1 MRRHSSRRSSSRQ
14 RLGRLWNR
22 FFHRPRA
29 RGQVPLLHSART
41 SQTVLG
47 DGILNC
53 TDGATAESLPASPE
67 EACGPPGG
75 VSEPGNSPS
84 ALEAEATEVPS
95 TESVPSPCPAALP
108 DAESQHSCM
117 AEDAPEGRLPQAGK
131 ADSGRTFRDP
141 LLERVTEIHQRSRRS
156 HGRTAG
162 DGRHSQLLRE
172 ELRHSM
178 PLKNWESGYR
188 ESHGAL
194 PLRGEHRPNGDP
206 HSCREE
212 PFGIHPPC
220 CHSMEVPIPAPPL
233 PERSPSDD
241 ESLLVC

>member
-1 MRRHSSRRSSSRQ
+1 MRRHSSRRGSSRQ

-29 RGQVPLLHSART
+29 RGQVPLLHTART

-53 TDGATAESLPASPE
+53 TDGAPVESLPASPE
-67 EACGPPGG
+67 EACGG

-84 ALEAEATEVPS
+84 ALQAEAAEVPS
-95 TESVPSPCPAALP
+95 NESVSSPCPVILP
-108 DAESQHSCM
+108 DAEGQHSCM
-117 AEDAPEGRLPQAGK
+117 AEDAPEGRLAQAAK

-141 LLERVTEIHQRSRRS
+141 LLERVTEIHQRGRVSR
-156 HGRTAG
+156 GRTAG

-172 ELRHSM
+172 ELRHPV
-178 PLKNWESGYR
+178 PLKNWESGYP

-194 PLRGEHRPNGDP
+194 PLRGERQPNGNP
-206 HSCREE
+206 HSCHEE
-212 PFGIHPPC
+212 PFGIHPSR
-220 CHSMEVPIPAPPL
+220 CHSMEVPIAASPL
-233 PERSPSDD
+233 RAPERSPSDD